1 MNGSDASY
9 LASEFKA
16 LYDAWEPSPAEVNLY
31 VDLFQRFER
40 VLVNEVMRKYR
51 ISAEGDRRVP
61 KISTLKGL
69 LFKAAAQ
76 KAAEGGKIKSG
87 PKLAYRIE
95 SVDGKYKLEFWWP
108 GGCPMPEWDELLEK
122 HASKALSKVTDT
134 YKGEW
139 LIVRPE
145 PDKPMGQLRGRQAM
159 LEAEAI
165 IAMQAEETLGKRW
178 LAKHYERKT
187 RLASAADLVSAV
199 AKSTAAKDMPRK
211 PVKLMVLEMMAGV
224 RAEEAKVLD
233 PKPLP
238 ECEHAGLSDEQF
250 FAANPVELDRA
261 F

>member
-1 MNGSDASY
+1 VNASNASY

-16 LYDAWEPSPAEVNLY
+16 LYDAWEPSPAEVDLY
-31 VDLFQRFER
+31 VDLFQRFEKD
-40 VLVNEVMRKYR
+40 LVNEVMRKYR
-51 ISAEGDRRVP
+51 VSPAGDRRVP
-61 KISTLKGL
+61 KISTLRGM
-69 LFKAAAQ
+69 LFKAAAE
-76 KAAEGGKIKSG
+76 KAAQGGGIKSG

-95 SVDGKYKLEFWWP
+95 SADGKYKLEFWWP
-108 GGCPMPEWDELLEK
+108 AGSMMPEWDELLEK
-122 HASKALSKVTDT
+122 HAAKALSKVVEV
-134 YKGEW
+134 YGGEW
-139 LIVRPE
+139 VIVRPE

-178 LAKHYERKT
+178 LAEHYERKA

-199 AKSTAAKDMPRK
+199 ADDMAKAPRRK
-211 PVKLMVLEMMAGV
+211 PVPQMASEMMAGV
-224 RAEEAKVLD
+224 RAEETNVFA

-250 FAANPVELDRA
+250 FAANPVGLDGA

>member
-1 MNGSDASY
+1 VNASNASY

-16 LYDAWEPSPAEVNLY
+16 LYDAWEPSPAEVDLY
-31 VDLFQRFER
+31 VDLFQRFEKD
-40 VLVNEVMRKYR
+40 LVNEVMRKYR
-51 ISAEGDRRVP
+51 VSPAGDRRVP

-122 HASKALSKVTDT
+122 HASKALGKVVEVNA
-134 YKGEW
+134 GQW
-139 LIVRPE
+139 IIVRPQ
-145 PDKPMGQLRGRQAM
+145 PDKPMGQLRGRRAM
-159 LEAEAI
+159 LEAEAVI
-165 IAMQAEETLGKRW
+165 VMQPEETVGKTW
-178 LAKHYERKT
+178 LAGYYEQKSKRSSVAGMVAKLGADMVAKEAPRKT
-187 RLASAADLVSAV
+187 VGQ
-199 AKSTAAKDMPRK
+199 
-211 PVKLMVLEMMAGV
+211 MVREMMAGR
-224 RAEEAKVLD
+224 RAEETKVFA
-233 PKPLP
+233 PEPLP

-250 FAANPVELDRA
+250 FAANPVELDGV

>member
-1 MNGSDASY
+1 MNANDAFL

-16 LYDAWEPSPAEVNLY
+16 LYDAWEPSPAEVDLY
-31 VDLFQRFER
+31 VDLFQRFDKD
-40 VLVNEVMRKYR
+40 LVDEVMRKYR
-51 ISAEGDRRVP
+51 VSPAGDRRVP
-61 KISTLKGL
+61 KISALRGL
-69 LFKAAAQ
+69 LFKAAAE
-76 KAAEGGKIKSG
+76 KAAQGGKIKSG
-87 PKLAYRIE
+87 PRLAYRIE
-95 SVDGKYKLEFWWP
+95 SADGKYKLEFWWP
-108 GGCPMPEWDELLEK
+108 AGSVMPEWDELLEK
-122 HASKALSKVTDT
+122 HASKALSKVVEV
-134 YKGEW
+134 YAGEW
-139 LIVRPE
+139 IIVRPE

-178 LAKHYERKT
+178 LAGYYERKAK
-187 RLASAADLVSAV
+187 LADLVSAV
-199 AKSTAAKDMPRK
+199 AKSTVAKDMPRK

-250 FAANPVELDRA
+250 FAANPVELDGV

>member
-1 MNGSDASY
+1 VNASNASY

-16 LYDAWEPSPAEVNLY
+16 LYDAWEPSPAEVDLY
-31 VDLFQRFER
+31 VDLFQRFDKD
-40 VLVNEVMRKYR
+40 LVDEVMRKYR
-51 ISAEGDRRVP
+51 VSPAGDRRVP
-61 KISTLKGL
+61 KISTLRGL
-69 LFKAAAQ
+69 LFKAAAE
-76 KAAEGGKIKSG
+76 KAAQGGKIKSG
-87 PKLAYRIE
+87 PRLAYRIE
-95 SVDGKYKLEFWWP
+95 SADGKYKLEFWWP
-108 GGCPMPEWDELLEK
+108 AGSVMPEWDELLEK
-122 HASKALSKVTDT
+122 HASKALSKVVEV
-134 YKGEW
+134 YAGEW
-139 LIVRPE
+139 IIVRPE

-211 PVKLMVLEMMAGV
+211 SVKLMVREMMAGR
-224 RAEEAKVLD
+224 RAEETKVFA
-233 PKPLP
+233 PEPLP

-250 FAANPVELDRA
+250 FAANPVELDGV

>member
-1 MNGSDASY
+1 MNASNASY

-16 LYDAWEPSPAEVNLY
+16 LYDAWEPSPAEVDLY
-31 VDLFQRFER
+31 VDLFQRFEKD
-40 VLVNEVMRKYR
+40 LVNEVMRKYR
-51 ISAEGDRRVP
+51 ISPAGDRRVP
-61 KISTLKGL
+61 KISTLRGL
-69 LFKAAAQ
+69 LFKAAAE
-76 KAAEGGKIKSG
+76 KAAHGGKIKSG
-87 PKLAYRIE
+87 PRLAYRIE
-95 SVDGKYKLEFWWP
+95 SADGKYKLEFWWP
-108 GGCPMPEWDELLEK
+108 AGSMMPEWDELLEK
-122 HASKALSKVTDT
+122 HASKALSKVVEV
-134 YKGEW
+134 YAGEW
-139 LIVRPE
+139 IIVRPE

-165 IAMQAEETLGKRW
+165 IAMQAEETPGKRW
-178 LAKHYERKT
+178 LAEHYERKA

-199 AKSTAAKDMPRK
+199 AKSTVAKDMPRK

-250 FAANPVELDRA
+250 FAANPVELDGV